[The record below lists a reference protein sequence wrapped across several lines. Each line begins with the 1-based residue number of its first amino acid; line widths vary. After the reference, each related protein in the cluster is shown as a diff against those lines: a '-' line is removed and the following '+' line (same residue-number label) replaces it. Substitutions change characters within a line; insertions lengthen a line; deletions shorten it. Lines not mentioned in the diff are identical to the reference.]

1 MPVPEFVDDLL
12 SAQEDAAKDIEKSFL
27 KSVKV
32 TVQETD
38 WEQLE
43 RDLAA
48 HANDDAIVG
57 GVKWED
63 FDPKERL
70 KDLFSACLV
79 IDGEYIGKVTGGAKF
94 DYVDPRALEWIEKYV
109 AEDVVDIDAGTKQ
122 AIRNIVREGYETGI
136 TPRNQARQ
144 IREIVGLDERRAE
157 TLRKYSEN
165 LFSKGLSEERVW
177 ELIGKKGRALLNSR
191 ALTIAVNETSE
202 ASAQAGYWS
211 TKSACER
218 GVLDPNEYEG
228 YRIVTPDERLC
239 SRCAPI
245 AGEARQIPDGTY
257 ESTGSHTAK
266 VHTCCRCCEG
276 LRQMKKKQAVKR
288 ASGQGRMNIVFDCQ
302 ALKRKDGVLYVPT
315 VPLVEGVYEQWGFRV
330 LRSYE
335 EFSQSSHWL
344 HGVPIVVNHEEVNP
358 EARRIG
364 QLFDI
369 QNKPDGLK
377 TSAIS
382 RFYEIDCTQR
392 ELEALLSG
400 QPHDG
405 SLYWS
410 CFLEEAKGE
419 WIDPATGERKQYDYK
434 EVGPYVFYEYS
445 FVKQG
450 VIGTNDGAG
459 FNMQCKSC
467 NHNHSAPGGAD
478 MEIEEMKQAI
488 DEAIKPLTEKL
499 AALEQENTKL
509 RGMLTEMKQLS
520 EMDRKAQ
527 IFEAFQSKL
536 KPGHQEKA
544 KELFEAYQKDPAGW
558 TLENADKFVQ
568 KGRERQLFGRANTE
582 GGQGGFDL
590 EAERAKLKAEGKVI

>member
-12 SAQEDAAKDIEKSFL
+12 AAQADAAKDIEKDFL

-32 TVQETD
+32 TIQNTD

-43 RDLAA
+43 RDLSSYADGDKVI
-48 HANDDAIVG
+48 N
-57 GVKWED
+57 GVAWED

-70 KDLFSACLV
+70 KDLFSACLD
-79 IDGEYIGKVTGGAKF
+79 IDGEYIGKVAGGAKF
-94 DYVDPRALEWIEKYV
+94 DYVDPRALERIEKYG
-109 AEDVVDIDAGTKQ
+109 ADDVVDIDASTKQ
-122 AIRNIVREGYETGI
+122 AIRSIVREGYETGI

-144 IREIVGLDERRAE
+144 IRALVGLDERRAE

-165 LFSKGLSEERVW
+165 LFSKGRSEARVW
-177 ELIGKKGRALLNSR
+177 ALVEKRGRVLLNARS
-191 ALTIAVNETSE
+191 LTIAVNETSE

-211 TKSACER
+211 TKSACAR

-228 YRIVTPDERLC
+228 YRIITPDERLC
-239 SRCAPI
+239 TRCSGI
-245 AGEARQIPDGTY
+245 SGEARQIPDGTY
-257 ESTGSHTAK
+257 ESTGSNTAK

-276 LRQMKKKQAVKR
+276 LRRMKKKQTVKR
-288 ASGQGRMNIVFDCQ
+288 ATGQGRMNIVFDCQ
-302 ALKRKDGVLYVPT
+302 ALKRKEGILYVPT

-330 LRSYE
+330 FRSYA

-344 HGVPIVVNHEEVNP
+344 HGIPVVVNHEEVTP

-364 QLFDI
+364 QLFDV

-377 TSAIS
+377 ATAIS

-405 SLYWS
+405 SLRWS
-410 CFLEEAKGE
+410 CFLEESPGE
-419 WIDPATGERKQYDYK
+419 WTDPATGERKQYDYK
-434 EVGPYVFYEYS
+434 EVGPYTFVEYS

-467 NHNHSAPGGAD
+467 NSNHPAPGGAD

-488 DEAIKPLTEKL
+488 EEALSPLKGQIAT
-499 AALEQENTKL
+499 LEQSNKTLQDELKSIKEQAETDK
-509 RGMLTEMKQLS
+509 
-520 EMDRKAQ
+520 KAQ
-527 IFEAFQSKL
+527 VFESFQTKL

-544 KELFEAYQKDPAGW
+544 KELFAAYQADPAKW
-558 TLENADKFVQ
+558 VLENADKFIQ
-568 KGRERQLFGRANTE
+568 ARQERKLQGSAITE

>member
-1 MPVPEFVDDLL
+1 MPIPEFVDDLL
-12 SAQEDAAKDIEKSFL
+12 AAQADAAEDIEKSFL

-32 TVQETD
+32 TIQNTD

-48 HANDDAIVG
+48 HANGDAIVG

-63 FDPKERL
+63 FNPKERL
-70 KDLFSACLV
+70 KDLFSVCLDV
-79 IDGEYIGKVTGGAKF
+79 DGEYIGKVTGGAKF
-94 DYVDPRALEWIEKYV
+94 DYVDPRALEWIEKYG
-109 AEDVVDIDAGTKQ
+109 ASDVVDIDASTKQ

-144 IREIVGLDERRAE
+144 IRELVGLDERRAE

-165 LFSKGLSEERVW
+165 LFSKGLSEARVW
-177 ELIGKKGRALLNSR
+177 ELVEKRGRALLNSR

-218 GVLDPNEYEG
+218 GVLDPTEYEG

-245 AGEARQIPDGTY
+245 AGEARRIPDGTY
-257 ESTGSHTAK
+257 ESTGSNTAK
-266 VHTCCRCCEG
+266 VHVCCRCCEG

-330 LRSYE
+330 FRSYA

-344 HGVPIVVNHEEVNP
+344 HGIPVVVNHEEVTP

-364 QLFDI
+364 QLFDV

-377 TSAIS
+377 ATAIS

-405 SLYWS
+405 SLRWS
-410 CFLEEAKGE
+410 CFLEESPGE
-419 WIDPATGERKQYDYK
+419 WTDPATGERKQYEYK
-434 EVGPYVFYEYS
+434 EVGPYTFVEYS

-459 FNMQCKSC
+459 FNMQSR

-488 DEAIKPLTEKL
+488 EEALSPLKGQIAT
-499 AALEQENTKL
+499 LEQSNTKL
-509 RGMLTEMKQLS
+509 QDDLKSIKEQAATEKQ
-520 EMDRKAQ
+520 AQ
-527 IFEAFQSKL
+527 VFEAFQVKL

-544 KELFEAYQKDPAGW
+544 KELFEAYQKDPARW
-558 TLENADKFVQ
+558 MLENADKFVQ
-568 KGRERQLFGRANTE
+568 KGRERQLSGRASTE
-582 GGQGGFDL
+582 GGSTWDL
-590 EAERAKLKAEGKVI
+590 ETERAKAKAEGKVI